1 MTSLALGRKAAA
13 SATAP
18 GMKGIA
24 WVLNHEVRLATLLI
38 ADAEVAMRVGTSTT
52 READRVTVAVTW
64 PTPPEVAAPTDHSV
78 TSVAVLRALAVVPV
92 TTR

>member
-1 MTSLALGRKAAA
+1 MTSLALSRKAAA

-24 WVLNHEVRLATLLI
+24 WVLNHEVRLATSPI
-38 ADAEVAMRVGTSTT
+38 ADAEVAMRVGTPTT
-52 READRVTVAVTW
+52 READRVLVAVTCS
-64 PTPPEVAAPTDHSV
+64 TRPEVAAPTVHAV